1 MKLQQH
7 LAYGLLGAPL
17 AMAALPVYIYA
28 PKLYGDTFG
37 LGLALTGSILLASR
51 AVDTLQDPWLGRLA
65 DFMQHRRGGWN
76 WLVMVAAGCLALAY
90 TALFN
95 PPEFNASDQ
104 AGGLLPIWFG
114 LTLILVYTA
123 HSALNITYL
132 AWGARAG
139 EDSHERTR
147 LVAFREGFALGG
159 VILAS
164 LLPML
169 FARWFDLTIT
179 WLLISL
185 LFALLLLP
193 AVWLL
198 LHRAPLPRLAQSD
211 GMSLLQPLCDPA
223 FRRLAILFL
232 LNGLAVAIA
241 ATLSLF
247 YIADV
252 LQLESESGALLALYF
267 VSGALSLPVWLGLAR
282 RFGKTSAWLLG
293 GIVAVLGFVWAVQLG
308 AGDLLPFAVICI
320 MSGAALGA
328 DLALPAAIAADIIPP
343 RDQGRTASYFG
354 IWSLINKG
362 VLALAAGL
370 ALPLLAELGYRPGG
384 QSGLLALAL
393 FYAGVPCLIKLFST
407 ILLIRWRSYLELR
420 HVY

>member
-1 MKLQQH
+1 
-7 LAYGLLGAPL
+7 
-17 AMAALPVYIYA
+17 LPV
-28 PKLYGDTFG
+28 
-37 LGLALTGSILLASR
+37 
-51 AVDTLQDPWLGRLA
+51 
-65 DFMQHRRGGWN
+65 
-76 WLVMVAAGCLALAY
+76 
-90 TALFN
+90 
-95 PPEFNASDQ
+95 
-104 AGGLLPIWFG
+104 WFG
-114 LTLILVYTA
+114 LALILVYTA

-132 AWGARAG
+132 AWGARAS

-147 LVAFREGFALGG
+147 LVAFREGFALAG

-169 FARWFDLTIT
+169 FAQWFGLELT

-185 LFALLLLP
+185 VFAFLLLP

-198 LHRAPLPRLAQSD
+198 LRHAPIPRSTGASTL
-211 GMSLLQPLCDPA
+211 GLLQPLRQPA

-252 LQLESESGALLALYF
+252 LKQESHSGALLALYF
-267 VSGALSLPVWLGLAR
+267 LSGALSLPLWLRLAR
-282 RFGKTSAWLLG
+282 RLGKTTAWLLG
-293 GIVAVLGFVWAVQLG
+293 GLVAVLGFVWAVQLG
-308 AGDLLPFAVICI
+308 AGDLLPFAIVCI
-320 MSGAALGA
+320 LSGAALGA

-343 RDQGRTASYFG
+343 RDHGRTASYFG

-370 ALPLLAELGYRPGG
+370 TLPLLAGFGYRPGED
-384 QSGLLALAL
+384 SGLLALAI
-393 FYAGVPCLIKLFST
+393 FYAGIPCLIKLLSAV
-407 ILLIRWRSYLELR
+407 LLLRWRSYLEVQ
-420 HVY
+420 HAD